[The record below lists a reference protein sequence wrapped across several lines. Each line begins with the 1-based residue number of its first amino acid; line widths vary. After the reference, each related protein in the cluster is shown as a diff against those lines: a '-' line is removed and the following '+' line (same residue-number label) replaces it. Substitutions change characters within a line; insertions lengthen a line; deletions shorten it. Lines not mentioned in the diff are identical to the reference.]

1 MSITSWIILIFVFS
15 GASFFAA
22 AALCSSQRDIEL
34 SKAYKRGVKDSLR
47 RENT

>member
-1 MSITSWIILIFVFS
+1 MSTVSWVILIFVFS

-22 AALCSSQRDIEL
+22 AALCSSQRDVEM
-34 SKAYKRGVKDSLR
+34 SKAYKRGFKDGLR